1 MAIKLDQTSL
11 NAARMILE
19 HPLVK
24 EIIDD
29 MEKTALNGAVNANI
43 TDDIKPVAY
52 LAEVRAIRKF
62 RTSLEFII
70 SEAPPAI
77 ERANQKRP

>member
-1 MAIKLDQTSL
+1 MALKLDQASL

-19 HPLVK
+19 HPVVK

-43 TDDIKPVAY
+43 TDEFKPAAY

-62 RTSLEFII
+62 RSSLEFII
-70 SEAPPAI
+70 NEVPASLKRNEAA
-77 ERANQKRP
+77 K